1 MITELNFSSYQ
12 PIKELNISF
21 LIIIKLSIIIN
32 YKKLRKLVPESIM
45 KSWNIRKKIWY
56 ECEVDA
62 DKS

>member
-1 MITELNFSSYQ
+1 
-12 PIKELNISF
+12 